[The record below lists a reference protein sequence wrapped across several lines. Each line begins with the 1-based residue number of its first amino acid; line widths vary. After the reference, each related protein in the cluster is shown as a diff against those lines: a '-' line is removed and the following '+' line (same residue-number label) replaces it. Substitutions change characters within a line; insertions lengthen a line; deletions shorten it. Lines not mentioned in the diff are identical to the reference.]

1 MLNLKSSGAFAPI
14 VNRQDLIQTF
24 GDSFGDWGLLSGFRI
39 QTIVCDSD
47 VEVMYLPKVSCV
59 AMLWSKPCAPR
70 WILGSNQLRMQF
82 LLD

>member
-47 VEVMYLPKVSCV
+47 VEVMYLPKVSFV
-59 AMLWSKPCAPR
+59 AMLWSKFSAR
-70 WILGSNQLRMQF
+70 WMLKVAKLEMKCLLG
-82 LLD
+82 